1 MRALLAAAAALLLL
15 GGCGSQQETA
25 TTARVTEAEVT
36 ETAAATEGMTT
47 ELETV
52 TESNTATTEET
63 MTGRE
68 TGAVKWFS
76 DEKGYGFITADSD
89 GRDVFVHYSEIQS
102 SGFRSIDEGAR
113 VSFEIEQGSNGP
125 RAKDVRLIP

>member
-15 GGCGSQQETA
+15 GGCGSQQEAA

-89 GRDVFVHYSEIQS
+89 GRDVFVHYSDVES
-102 SGFRSIDEGAR
+102 YVPGSIDEGAR
-113 VSFEIEQGSNGP
+113 VSFEIEQGPKGLQ
-125 RAKDVRLIP
+125 AKDVR